1 MEQTTSSAWPNVLA
15 LQYMLTSGTVTPE
28 IEMKAIEYV
37 SSGYQRILTFE
48 CESGGFNWWEG
59 DNPGNPILSAVGILM
74 LSDTREVYDTVDDAV
89 IQRSCD
95 YLAGVQ
101 KGEGAWSEEQHL
113 HAGNE
118 SLGVSSLRSTCY
130 ITWALASGCP
140 TASSAVPSA
149 ISYIKAN
156 LPSETSTYT
165 RAMCANALIAAG
177 DSSSLVSGLLGDF
190 HDIAIV
196 DAEEGTV
203 HWTAGE
209 STLVGSGGMGAD
221 VEVTSLVALA
231 MAGKGAYPQDVNG
244 AVEWLVRSKDPQG
257 NWGYNTQATVLAL
270 KTFLK
275 ALTMTPGDTAA
286 EVSVLF
292 NGEVLASKTFDDF
305 NKDVVWQL
313 EVLDGFDPSGNVVE
327 LEYQGLG
334 SLSYQIV
341 STHYVP
347 WKDAEL
353 AKGPLTISV
362 KYDSTTLAVDDI
374 VTAVVTITNSDPS
387 AKGMV
392 LVTVGLPPGFLLDTS
407 DLAKLKSSGVLDNY
421 EQAGKQLLLY
431 LNEVPAGAPTVLHYS
446 LVAQYPIKAQTGGAE
461 AKYYYDSTVK
471 AEEES
476 QEIEVT
482 E

>member
-275 ALTMTPGDTAA
+275 ALNSNTGPTNADVT
-286 EVSVLF
+286 VTF
-292 NGEVLASKTFDDF
+292 NGQEIATKHFDDF
-305 NKDVVWQL
+305 NKDVLWQVEL
-313 EVLDGFDPSGNVVE
+313 TQGFAPDQNVVE
-327 LEYQGLG
+327 LEYAGLG
-334 SLSYQIV
+334 ALSYQVV
-341 STHYVP
+341 STHYLP
-347 WKDAEL
+347 WENVDAPE
-353 AKGPLTISV
+353 GPLSIDVT
-362 KYDSTTLAVDDI
+362 YDTNSLNVDDT
-374 VTAVVTITNSDPS
+374 VTATVTIANSDPS
-387 AKGMV
+387 ELGMV
-392 LVTVGLPPGFLLDTS
+392 LVTVGIPPGFILVAS
-407 DLAKLKSSGVLDNY
+407 DLATLKASGAISEY
-421 EQAGKQLLLY
+421 ETTGKNLILY
-431 LNEVPAGAPTVLHYS
+431 FNTIPAGTPTQVSYD
-446 LVAQYPIKAQTGGAE
+446 LVAEFPITAQTGGAE
-461 AKYYYDSTVK
+461 AKFYYN
-471 AEEES
+471 AEVSANDES
-476 QEIEVT
+476 QEIEVQP
-482 E
+482 